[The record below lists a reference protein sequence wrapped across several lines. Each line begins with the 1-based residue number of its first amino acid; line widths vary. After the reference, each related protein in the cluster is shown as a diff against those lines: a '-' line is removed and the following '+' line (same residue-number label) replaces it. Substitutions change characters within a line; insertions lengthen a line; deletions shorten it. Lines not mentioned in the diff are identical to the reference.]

1 MWSEKKEVTLQRK
14 KIDMKARQTKLW
26 ILLVICSLSMMVR
39 ADSLIKLQPE
49 RLPDMNI
56 PRYSH
61 STFLING
68 ELTVVGG
75 HTSGFVPTKT
85 AEYFKDGEWHVMEMV
100 YTHDDG
106 LCVPLRSGKVL
117 LAGGY
122 KENLGVGQT
131 IEAELYDPVTH
142 TFKGFGCLERRRTHA
157 SAVEL
162 PNGQVVVAGNWYHD
176 DAIETYDGGMYFKTA
191 RQVSVPRSFPRLLC
205 ISDSD
210 VMVVSSFCDNYGN
223 VIKNNIVDRLKGK
236 PFRVPLLETWQ
247 PYIIGQ
253 TPRSDDSFIGDKEKG
268 IFAYLLA
275 VRDSAGQVAFAEV
288 RDTVFSL
295 LPTDGPVP
303 MKSEFGAIH
312 YESPVIVDRQV
323 QRGYVIGGDSLGR
336 KYILCINYAKRPAP
350 LTLYYTDPLPEAAG
364 GIPVLTA
371 EGDLILAGGIAL
383 GGTYFTPTSAVWLF
397 PIGQLVRL
405 EAADAGNEGKGHWIW
420 ILLAAFIVLALIAYI
435 YKRWK
440 THGTEESG
448 GQVHD
453 SSKTQDHATCPLDSA
468 SPANLLMQR
477 IEALMEEQRLYL
489 NSDLKM
495 PDVAALLGVHQNEV
509 SACINNNK
517 GCSFSQFV
525 NGYRVAYAQQLLRDH
540 PEKKMSQVGLESGFA
555 NDTSFYRVFKTITG
569 FTPSEWLSKH

>member
-1 MWSEKKEVTLQRK
+1 MWCEKKGVTLHRK
-14 KIDMKARQTKLW
+14 KIDMKARQTRLW
-26 ILLVICSLSMMVR
+26 ILLVMCSLSMMVR

-49 RLPDMNI
+49 RLPDMTI
-56 PRYSH
+56 PRLSH
-61 STFLING
+61 STFIING

-85 AEYFKDGEWHVMEMV
+85 AEYFKDGEWHVMQMA

-122 KENLGVGQT
+122 EKNLGVGQT
-131 IEAELYDPVTH
+131 IEAELYDPATH
-142 TFKGFGCLERRRTHA
+142 TFEGFGCLDRRRAHPTG
-157 SAVEL
+157 VEL

-210 VMVVSSFCDNYGN
+210 VMVVSGYWDNYGK
-223 VIKNNIVDRLKGK
+223 VIENNIVDRLKGES
-236 PFRVPLLETWQ
+236 FRVPLLETWQ

-275 VRDSAGQVAFAEV
+275 VRDSTGQVAIAEV

-295 LPTDGPVP
+295 LPTVSPVP
-303 MKSEFGAIH
+303 MKSQFGAIH
-312 YESPVIVDRQV
+312 YESPVIVDRQA
-323 QRGYVIGGDSLGR
+323 QRGYVTGGDSLGR
-336 KYILCINYAKRPAP
+336 KYILCINYAERPAP

-364 GIPVLTA
+364 GIPVLTE
-371 EGDLILAGGIAL
+371 EGNLILAGGIAL
-383 GGTYFTPTSAVWLF
+383 GGTYFTPSSAVWLF
-397 PIGQLVRL
+397 PVGHRADS
-405 EAADAGNEGKGHWIW
+405 EAADTGNEVHRYWIW
-420 ILLAAFIVLALIAYI
+420 ILLTALIILALIAWI
-435 YKRWK
+435 LFR
-440 THGTEESG
+440 TNRIRRTRELSSNESTEP
-448 GQVHD
+448 V
-453 SSKTQDHATCPLDSA
+453 PA
-468 SPANLLMQR
+468 SPANQLMQR

-495 PDVAALLGVHQNEV
+495 GDVAAKLGVHQNEV
-509 SACINNNK
+509 SACINNCK
-517 GCSFSQFV
+517 GYSFSQFI
-525 NGYRVAYAQQLLRDH
+525 NGYRVTYAQQLLRDH
-540 PEKKMSQVGLESGFA
+540 PEKKMAQVGLESGFA
-555 NDTSFYRVFKTITG
+555 NDTTFYRVFKAITG
-569 FTPSEWLSKH
+569 LTPSEWLSKQ

>member
-1 MWSEKKEVTLQRK
+1 MWCEKKGVTLHRK
-14 KIDMKARQTKLW
+14 KIDMKARQTRLW
-26 ILLVICSLSMMVR
+26 ILLVMCSLSMMVR

-49 RLPDMNI
+49 RLPDMTI
-56 PRYSH
+56 PRLSH
-61 STFLING
+61 STFIING

-85 AEYFKDGEWHVMEMV
+85 AEYFKDGEWHVMQMA

-122 KENLGVGQT
+122 EKNLGVGQT

-142 TFKGFGCLERRRTHA
+142 TFEGFGCLDRRRAHPTG
-157 SAVEL
+157 VEL

-210 VMVVSSFCDNYGN
+210 VMVVSGYWDNYGK
-223 VIKNNIVDRLKGK
+223 VIESNIVDRLKGES
-236 PFRVPLLETWQ
+236 FRVPLLETWQ

-253 TPRSDDSFIGDKEKG
+253 TPHSDDSFIGDKEKG

-275 VRDSAGQVAFAEV
+275 VKDSTGQVAIAEV

-295 LPTDGPVP
+295 LPTVSPVP
-303 MKSEFGAIH
+303 MKSQFGAIH
-312 YESPVIVDRQV
+312 YESPVIVDRQA
-323 QRGYVIGGDSLGR
+323 QRGYVTGGDSLGR
-336 KYILCINYAKRPAP
+336 KYILCINYAERPAP

-364 GIPVLTA
+364 GIPVLTE
-371 EGDLILAGGIAL
+371 EGNLILAGGIAL
-383 GGTYFTPTSAVWLF
+383 GGTYFTPSSAVWLF
-397 PIGQLVRL
+397 PVGHRADS
-405 EAADAGNEGKGHWIW
+405 EAADTGNEVHRYWIW
-420 ILLAAFIVLALIAYI
+420 ILLTALIILALIAWI
-435 YKRWK
+435 LFR
-440 THGTEESG
+440 TNRIRRTRELSSNESTEP
-448 GQVHD
+448 V
-453 SSKTQDHATCPLDSA
+453 PA
-468 SPANLLMQR
+468 SPANQLMQR

-495 PDVAALLGVHQNEV
+495 GDVAAKLGVHQNEM
-509 SACINNNK
+509 SACINNCK
-517 GCSFSQFV
+517 GYSFSQFI
-525 NGYRVAYAQQLLRDH
+525 NGYRVTYAQQLLRDH
-540 PEKKMSQVGLESGFA
+540 PEKKMAQVGLESGFA
-555 NDTSFYRVFKTITG
+555 NDTTFYRVFKSITG
-569 FTPSEWLSKH
+569 FTPSEWLSSVSES

>member
-1 MWSEKKEVTLQRK
+1 MWCEKKGVTLHRK
-14 KIDMKARQTKLW
+14 KIDMKARQTRLW
-26 ILLVICSLSMMVR
+26 ILLVMCSLSMMVC

-49 RLPDMNI
+49 RLPDMTI
-56 PRYSH
+56 PRLSH
-61 STFLING
+61 STFIING

-85 AEYFKDGEWHVMEMV
+85 AEYFKDGEWHVMQMA
-100 YTHDDG
+100 YNHDDG

-122 KENLGVGQT
+122 EKNLGVGQT

-142 TFKGFGCLERRRTHA
+142 TFEGFGCLDRRRAHPTG
-157 SAVEL
+157 VEL

-210 VMVVSSFCDNYGN
+210 VMVVSGYWDNYGK
-223 VIKNNIVDRLKGK
+223 VIESNIVDRLKGES
-236 PFRVPLLETWQ
+236 FRVPLLETWQ

-275 VRDSAGQVAFAEV
+275 VRDSTGQVAIAEV

-295 LPTDGPVP
+295 LPTVSPVP
-303 MKSEFGAIH
+303 MKSQFGAIH
-312 YESPVIVDRQV
+312 YESPVIVDRQA
-323 QRGYVIGGDSLGR
+323 QRGYVTGGDSLGR
-336 KYILCINYAKRPAP
+336 KYILCINYAERPAP

-364 GIPVLTA
+364 GIPVLTE
-371 EGDLILAGGIAL
+371 EGNLILAGGIAL
-383 GGTYFTPTSAVWLF
+383 GGTYFTPSSAVWLF
-397 PIGQLVRL
+397 PVGHRADS
-405 EAADAGNEGKGHWIW
+405 EAADTGNEVHRYWIW
-420 ILLAAFIVLALIAYI
+420 ILLTALIILALIAWI
-435 YKRWK
+435 LFR
-440 THGTEESG
+440 TNRIRRTRELSSNESTEP
-448 GQVHD
+448 V
-453 SSKTQDHATCPLDSA
+453 PA
-468 SPANLLMQR
+468 SPANQLMQR

-495 PDVAALLGVHQNEV
+495 GDVAAKLGVHQNEV
-509 SACINNNK
+509 SACINNCK
-517 GCSFSQFV
+517 GYSFSQFI
-525 NGYRVAYAQQLLRDH
+525 NGYRVTYAQQLLRDH
-540 PEKKMSQVGLESGFA
+540 PEKKMAQVGLESGFA
-555 NDTSFYRVFKTITG
+555 NDTTFYRVFKTITG
-569 FTPSEWLSKH
+569 LTPSEWLSSVSNS

>member
-1 MWSEKKEVTLQRK
+1 M
-14 KIDMKARQTKLW
+14 KIRQTRLW

-49 RLPDMNI
+49 RLPDMTI
-56 PRYSH
+56 PRLSH
-61 STFLING
+61 STFIING

-85 AEYFKDGEWHVMEMV
+85 AEYFKDGEWHVMQMA

-122 KENLGVGQT
+122 EKNLGVGQT

-142 TFKGFGCLERRRTHA
+142 TFEGFGCLDRRRAHPTG
-157 SAVEL
+157 VEL

-210 VMVVSSFCDNYGN
+210 VMVVSGYWDNYGK
-223 VIKNNIVDRLKGK
+223 VIESNIVDRLKGES
-236 PFRVPLLETWQ
+236 FRVPLLETWQ

-253 TPRSDDSFIGDKEKG
+253 TPHSDDSFIGDKEKG

-275 VRDSAGQVAFAEV
+275 VRDSTGQVAIAEV

-295 LPTDGPVP
+295 LPTVSPVP
-303 MKSEFGAIH
+303 MKSQFGAIH
-312 YESPVIVDRQV
+312 YESPVIVDRQA
-323 QRGYVIGGDSLGR
+323 QRGYVTGSDSLGR
-336 KYILCINYAKRPAP
+336 KYILCINYAERPAP

-364 GIPVLTA
+364 GIPVLTE
-371 EGDLILAGGIAL
+371 EGNLILAGGIAL
-383 GGTYFTPTSAVWLF
+383 GGTYFTPSSAVWLF
-397 PIGQLVRL
+397 PVGHRADS
-405 EAADAGNEGKGHWIW
+405 EAADTGNEVHRYWIW
-420 ILLAAFIVLALIAYI
+420 ILLTALIILALIAWI
-435 YKRWK
+435 LFR
-440 THGTEESG
+440 TNRIRRTRELSSNESTEP
-448 GQVHD
+448 V
-453 SSKTQDHATCPLDSA
+453 PA
-468 SPANLLMQR
+468 SPANQLMQR

-495 PDVAALLGVHQNEV
+495 GDVAAKLGVHQNEV
-509 SACINNNK
+509 SACINNCK
-517 GCSFSQFV
+517 GYSFSQFI
-525 NGYRVAYAQQLLRDH
+525 NGYRVTYAQQLLRDH
-540 PEKKMSQVGLESGFA
+540 PEKKMAQVGLESGFA
-555 NDTSFYRVFKTITG
+555 NDTTFYRVFKSITG
-569 FTPSEWLSKH
+569 FTPSEWLSSVSES

>member
-1 MWSEKKEVTLQRK
+1 MWCEKKGVTLHRK
-14 KIDMKARQTKLW
+14 KIDMKARQTRLW
-26 ILLVICSLSMMVR
+26 ILLVMCSLSMMVR

-49 RLPDMNI
+49 RLPDMTI
-56 PRYSH
+56 PRLSH
-61 STFLING
+61 STFIING

-85 AEYFKDGEWHVMEMV
+85 AEYFKDGEWHVMQMA

-122 KENLGVGQT
+122 EKNLGVGQT

-142 TFKGFGCLERRRTHA
+142 TFEGFGCLDRRRAHPTG
-157 SAVEL
+157 VEL

-210 VMVVSSFCDNYGN
+210 VMVVSGYWDNYGK
-223 VIKNNIVDRLKGK
+223 VIENNIVDRLKGES
-236 PFRVPLLETWQ
+236 FRVPLLETWQ

-275 VRDSAGQVAFAEV
+275 VRDSTGQVAIAEV

-295 LPTDGPVP
+295 LPTVSPVP
-303 MKSEFGAIH
+303 MKSQFGAIH
-312 YESPVIVDRQV
+312 YESPVIVDRQA
-323 QRGYVIGGDSLGR
+323 QRGYVTGGDSLGR
-336 KYILCINYAKRPAP
+336 KYILCINYAERPAP

-364 GIPVLTA
+364 GIPVLTE
-371 EGDLILAGGIAL
+371 EGNLILAGGIAL
-383 GGTYFTPTSAVWLF
+383 GGTYFTPSSAVWLF
-397 PIGQLVRL
+397 PVGHRADS
-405 EAADAGNEGKGHWIW
+405 EAADTGNEVHRYWIW
-420 ILLAAFIVLALIAYI
+420 ILLTALIILALIAWI
-435 YKRWK
+435 LFR
-440 THGTEESG
+440 TNRIRRTRELSSNESTEP
-448 GQVHD
+448 V
-453 SSKTQDHATCPLDSA
+453 PA
-468 SPANLLMQR
+468 SPANQLMQR

-495 PDVAALLGVHQNEV
+495 GDVAAKLGVHQNEV
-509 SACINNNK
+509 SACINNCK
-517 GCSFSQFV
+517 GYSFSQFI
-525 NGYRVAYAQQLLRDH
+525 NGYRVTYAQQLLRDH
-540 PEKKMSQVGLESGFA
+540 PEKKMAQVGLESGFA
-555 NDTSFYRVFKTITG
+555 NDTTFYRVFKAITG
-569 FTPSEWLSKH
+569 LTPSEWLSKQ

>member
-1 MWSEKKEVTLQRK
+1 LWCEKKGVTLHRK
-14 KIDMKARQTKLW
+14 KIDMKARQTRLW
-26 ILLVICSLSMMVR
+26 ILLVMCSLSMMVR

-49 RLPDMNI
+49 RLPDMTI
-56 PRYSH
+56 PRLSH
-61 STFLING
+61 STFIING

-85 AEYFKDGEWHVMEMV
+85 AEYFKDGEWHVMQMA

-122 KENLGVGQT
+122 DKNLGVGQT

-142 TFKGFGCLERRRTHA
+142 TFEGFGCLDRRRAHPTG
-157 SAVEL
+157 VEL

-210 VMVVSSFCDNYGN
+210 VMVVSGYWDNYGK
-223 VIKNNIVDRLKGK
+223 VIESNIVDRLKGES
-236 PFRVPLLETWQ
+236 FRVPLLETWQ

-253 TPRSDDSFIGDKEKG
+253 TPHSDDSFIGDKEKG

-275 VRDSAGQVAFAEV
+275 VKDSTGQVAIAEV

-295 LPTDGPVP
+295 LPTVSPVP
-303 MKSEFGAIH
+303 MKSQFGAIH
-312 YESPVIVDRQV
+312 YESPVIVDRQA
-323 QRGYVIGGDSLGR
+323 QRGYVTGGDSLGR
-336 KYILCINYAKRPAP
+336 KYILCINYAERPAP

-364 GIPVLTA
+364 GIPVLTE
-371 EGDLILAGGIAL
+371 EGNLILAGGIAL
-383 GGTYFTPTSAVWLF
+383 GGTYFTPSSAVWLF
-397 PIGQLVRL
+397 PVGHRADS
-405 EAADAGNEGKGHWIW
+405 EAADTGNEVHRYWIW
-420 ILLAAFIVLALIAYI
+420 ILLTALIILALIAWI
-435 YKRWK
+435 LFR
-440 THGTEESG
+440 TNRIRRTRELSSNESTEP
-448 GQVHD
+448 V
-453 SSKTQDHATCPLDSA
+453 PA
-468 SPANLLMQR
+468 SPANQLMQR

-495 PDVAALLGVHQNEV
+495 GDVAAKLGVHQNEV
-509 SACINNNK
+509 SACINNCK
-517 GCSFSQFV
+517 GYSFSQFI
-525 NGYRVAYAQQLLRDH
+525 NGYRVTYAQQLLRDH
-540 PEKKMSQVGLESGFA
+540 PEKKMAQVGLESGFA
-555 NDTSFYRVFKTITG
+555 NDTTFYRVFKSITG
-569 FTPSEWLSKH
+569 LTPSEWLSSVSES